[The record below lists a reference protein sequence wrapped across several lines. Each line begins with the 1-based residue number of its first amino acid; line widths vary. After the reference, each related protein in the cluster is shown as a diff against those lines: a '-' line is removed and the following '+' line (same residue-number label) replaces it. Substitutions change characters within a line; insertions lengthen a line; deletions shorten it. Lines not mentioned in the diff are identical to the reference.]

1 MVIRTTETVTAL
13 FERSGNNGF
22 LRFAQNEYRGHPS
35 DPMVASQ
42 MCRDLGL
49 RGGELVEAAVQGPG
63 SRQAGG
69 HEVSEILS
77 VDGLDNAERQRLERF
92 EDHTPT
98 SPNRP
103 LRLAKSG
110 GPLAM
115 RMIDL
120 FTPIGFGQRGLIV
133 APPRTGKTIVLQQ
146 LAHAIAGSHPEAVVL
161 ILLIDERPEEVT
173 DMKRNVPGEVVASSN
188 DLDASSHVRMAELMT
203 ERARRLVET
212 GKDVVILA
220 DSLTRLAR
228 AYNQEIRETGR
239 VLSGGLEARALDRP
253 KAIFG
258 SARNLEEGGSLT
270 IIASALIGTGSQM
283 DEVIFNEFKGTGNL
297 EIVLSTELADQRI
310 WPAIDLVQSGTR
322 KEEIL
327 LSEAEIHA
335 GKRLRKK
342 LDRKPLTK
350 GMPNLLKAMRQ
361 HDNNDALVAALS

>member
-1 MVIRTTETVTAL
+1 MVTKTTETVTAL

-22 LRFAQNEYRGHPS
+22 LRFAQNEYRANES

-42 MCRDLGL
+42 MCRELGL
-49 RGGELVEAAVQGPG
+49 RGGELVEAAVLGPG
-63 SRQAGG
+63 PRQCGG
-69 HEVSEILS
+69 HEVSEIVS
-77 VDGLDNAERQRLERF
+77 IDGLKKAARKALLSF
-92 EDHTPT
+92 EDRTPI
-98 SPNRP
+98 SPTRP
-103 LRLAKSG
+103 LRLSKSG

-133 APPRTGKTIVLQQ
+133 APPRTGKTIILQQ

-188 DLDASSHVRMAELMT
+188 DLDASNHVRMAELMIA
-203 ERARRLVET
+203 RARRLVET

-228 AYNQEIRETGR
+228 AYNQEVRETGR
-239 VLSGGLEARALDRP
+239 VLSGGLEARALERP

-258 SARNLEEGGSLT
+258 SARNFEEGGSLT
-270 IIASALIGTGSQM
+270 IIASALVDTGSQM

-297 EIVLSTELADQRI
+297 EIVLSSELANHRI
-310 WPAIDLVQSGTR
+310 WPAIDLQQSGTR
-322 KEEIL
+322 KEEVL
-327 LSEAEIHA
+327 LSEDEISA

-361 HDNNDALVAALS
+361 HDTNDALVAALA